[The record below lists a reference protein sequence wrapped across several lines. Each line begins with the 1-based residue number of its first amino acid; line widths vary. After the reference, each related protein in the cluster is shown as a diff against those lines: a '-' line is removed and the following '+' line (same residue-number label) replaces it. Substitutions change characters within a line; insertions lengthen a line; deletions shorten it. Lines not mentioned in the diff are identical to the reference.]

1 MHLTHHRTRASGGAV
16 LTFPKLE
23 CWNTIT
29 KVATVAANIGK
40 KRILCRISLGILR
53 DKFGATEENPMQS
66 VIEHRTTIQQAAKIL
81 IENERYEEDG
91 SIMIRA
97 RDL

>member
-1 MHLTHHRTRASGGAV
+1 MQLTPNRSHALSGGA

-23 CWNTIT
+23 CWNTMT
-29 KVATVAANIGK
+29 KVATVAANVGK
-40 KRILCRISLGILR
+40 KRILCRISLGILQ
-53 DKFGATEENPMQS
+53 DKFGASEEDPMRS
-66 VIEHRTTIQQAAKIL
+66 VIQYRNTIQAAARSL